1 MIWHPAPRPTM
12 LADARTSPGQATS
25 TRPSGEP
32 DVHLRINL
40 RGVILDFIAR
50 ASAAEQFIEDH
61 KTHHYVD
68 AVSVIP
74 GDGRGLPRLPN
85 EELYAGP

>member
-1 MIWHPAPRPTM
+1 MSAG
-12 LADARTSPGQATS
+12 ASY
-25 TRPSGEP
+25 EP

-68 AVSVIP
+68 AVSVVP
-74 GDGRGLPRLPN
+74 GDARGLPRLPN
-85 EELYAGP
+85 EELYVGP

>member
-1 MIWHPAPRPTM
+1 MQTN
-12 LADARTSPGQATS
+12 ARTSPGDATS
-25 TRPSGEP
+25 AEASYEP
-32 DVHLRINL
+32 DVHLRVNL
-40 RGVILDFIAR
+40 RGVILDFTAL

-85 EELYAGP
+85 EELYVGP